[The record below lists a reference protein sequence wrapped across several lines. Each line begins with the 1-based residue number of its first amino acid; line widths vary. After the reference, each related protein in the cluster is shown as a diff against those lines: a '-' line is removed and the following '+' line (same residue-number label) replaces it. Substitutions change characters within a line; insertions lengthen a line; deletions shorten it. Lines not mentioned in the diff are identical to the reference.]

1 MKEGEAFFV
10 DFNNDIK
17 DKKALLGKIE
27 RLDIKSGN
35 IYKDV
40 QDVHLGREKSYLM
53 LQQNLFI
60 RAKIDV
66 LQKKHYLFIKKVL
79 II

>member
-1 MKEGEAFFV
+1 M
-10 DFNNDIK
+10 
-17 DKKALLGKIE
+17 LGKIE

-66 LQKKHYLFIKKVL
+66 LQKTLFLYKESVNYIIKKL
-79 II
+79 